1 MKKTII
7 GYIDVINFPELNLYD
22 VPCKIDTGALSSSLH
37 CEEIIKLEKEGKEY
51 LKIKFN
57 NTYYITE
64 NYKKIKIKSSNGISE
79 NRFEIKTKIKLFN
92 RVYKIKIN
100 LTDRGNMKYP
110 GLIGRRLLKKYF
122 IVDCD
127 KKNVSFNIKNSI

>member
-7 GYIDVINFPELNLYD
+7 GHIDIVDFPELNLID

-37 CEEIIKLEKEGKEY
+37 CKEIIKLEKEGKEY

-57 NTYYITE
+57 NDYYITE
-64 NYKKIKIKSSNGISE
+64 EYKEIKIKSSNGISE

-100 LTDRGNMKYP
+100 LAECSR
-110 GLIGRRLLKKYF
+110 I
-122 IVDCD
+122 
-127 KKNVSFNIKNSI
+127 FNIQNSISLYLSLNPAG

>member
-7 GYIDVINFPELNLYD
+7 GHIDIVDFPELNLID

-37 CEEIIKLEKEGKEY
+37 CKEIIKLEKEGKEY

-57 NTYYITE
+57 NDYYITE
-64 NYKKIKIKSSNGISE
+64 EYKEIKIKSSNGISE

-92 RVYKIKIN
+92 KIYKVKIN
-100 LTDRGNMKYP
+100 LTDRNSMRFP
-110 GLIGRRLLKKYF
+110 GLIGRRLLRKYF
-122 IVDCD
+122 IVDCE
-127 KKNVSFNIKNSI
+127 KKNLSFNLKK